1 MEHFP
6 GDLASPTL
14 CERFEGLGF
23 AAAGGAQY
31 DHVGVGGF
39 AGFPIKL
46 IAEVDSWA
54 GGGLWRGL
62 AFWRF

>member
-14 CERFEGLGF
+14 CDRFEGLGF

-31 DHVGVGGF
+31 DHVGVDGRS
-39 AGFPIKL
+39 IQ
-46 IAEVDSWA
+46 E
-54 GGGLWRGL
+54 
-62 AFWRF
+62 